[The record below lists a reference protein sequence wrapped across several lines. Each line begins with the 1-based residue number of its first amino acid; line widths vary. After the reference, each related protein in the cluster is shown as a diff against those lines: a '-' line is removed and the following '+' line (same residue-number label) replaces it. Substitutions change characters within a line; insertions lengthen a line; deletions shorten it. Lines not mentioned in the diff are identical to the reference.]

1 MIDLENYH
9 IDGIERL
16 PSPSLVLFRE
26 IMDANL
32 AETLRLCGG
41 ADRWRPH
48 VKTHKTREI
57 VRAQQSLGITKHKCA
72 TIAEAEMLAEEKV
85 PDVLIAY
92 QMVGPN
98 IERLER
104 LLDKFPGTKFACLV
118 DHPAPA
124 LDLGQ
129 HMARLGKTIDV
140 LLDLNSGM
148 DRTGIPLNQQAYE
161 LYELIATTPGLRAAG
176 LHWYDGQHRDP
187 DPGQRR
193 LAILQGWRQFLGFR
207 DRLLLNGLDVP
218 RVVASGSG
226 SFSILAETGE
236 PNLELSPGTTTLYDV
251 DYLERFPDLNLR
263 PALAIVTRVIS
274 HSGGSRM
281 TLDVGHKACAADQP
295 AGKRL
300 FFPSLASAREVQH
313 SEEHLVVDSPSATK
327 YSVGDVLL
335 AFPRHVCP
343 TVHVHQAMHVVAAG
357 RIVDRWAIAARD
369 RILTI

>member
-1 MIDLENYH
+1 MIDLENYQ
-9 IDGIERL
+9 IDGLEQL
-16 PSPSLVLFRE
+16 LSPSLVLFRE
-26 IMDANL
+26 IMEANL
-32 AETLRLCGG
+32 AQTIRLCGG

-57 VRAQQSLGITKHKCA
+57 VRTQLSLGITKHKCA
-72 TIAEAEMLAEEKV
+72 TIAEAEMLAEEHA
-85 PDVLIAY
+85 PDVLFAY
-92 QMVGPN
+92 QLVGPN
-98 IERLER
+98 IERMAR
-104 LLDKFPGTKFACLV
+104 LMDKFPGTRFSSLI
-118 DHPAPA
+118 DHPSPA
-124 LDLGQ
+124 LELGQ
-129 HMARLGKTIDV
+129 HMARRGKTIDV

-148 DRTGIPLNQQAYE
+148 DRTGISLNQQALE
-161 LYELIATTPGLRAAG
+161 LYELLATTPGLRVAG

-193 LAILQGWRQFLGFR
+193 LAVLQGWRQFLGFR
-207 DRLLLNGLDVP
+207 DRLLLNGFDVP

-251 DYLERFPDLNLR
+251 DYLERFPDLNLQ
-263 PALAIVTRVIS
+263 PALAIVSRVIS

-300 FFPSLASAREVQH
+300 YFPSLANAREVQH
-313 SEEHLVVDSPSATK
+313 SEEHLVVESPCATN

-343 TVHVHQAMHVVAAG
+343 TVHVHQALHVAANG
-357 RIVDRWAIAARD
+357 RIVDRWVIAARD